1 MLGFFNLLWTKG
13 PSVAPLLHIIQSIPS
28 LPNHVV
34 YRLYLSDPTLLACK
48 HFSSSTC
55 VIIPISGR
63 SFRLTLTPLSAA
75 GGSFFSFLIYITSYV
90 ACIWGSY
97 LLAFLKDDANSMIN
111 SILVRFTTL
120 WMWTFNQLPKK
131 PFTLFG
137 LCDSAYVEVVMKLLC

>member
-1 MLGFFNLLWTKG
+1 MIMFFSGHVQEYITMLGFLICFG
-13 PSVAPLLHIIQSIPS
+13 PRVPVAPLLHIIQSIPS

-63 SFRLTLTPLSAA
+63 SFRLTLTPSQQQ

-120 WMWTFNQLPKK
+120 WM
-131 PFTLFG
+131 
-137 LCDSAYVEVVMKLLC
+137 

>member
-90 ACIWGSY
+90 ACIWGILTCSH
-97 LLAFLKDDANSMIN
+97 FWKMMRIRW
-111 SILVRFTTL
+111 SIQF
-120 WMWTFNQLPKK
+120 WSDLP
-131 PFTLFG
+131 LFG
-137 LCDSAYVEVVMKLLC
+137 CEHLINYRKNHLHCSGSVILRMWKL

>member
-1 MLGFFNLLWTKG
+1 MLGFLICFG
-13 PSVAPLLHIIQSIPS
+13 PRVPVAPLLHIIQSIPS

-75 GGSFFSFLIYITSYV
+75 GGSFFSFFDLHNKL
-90 ACIWGSY
+90 CCMHLGL
-97 LLAFLKDDANSMIN
+97 LLARIFE
-111 SILVRFTTL
+111 R
-120 WMWTFNQLPKK
+120 
-131 PFTLFG
+131 
-137 LCDSAYVEVVMKLLC
+137 